1 VPSVLDCAGERGG
14 TVTAAYDIRMALLRN
29 GYAPLPCGLDTKRP
43 VIRGWPHIVVTPEH
57 IDAWDHLRRSGNTG
71 VRQPALDFDFD
82 DPELCA
88 DLELETRYW
97 LKGTGRVL
105 VRFGSDPRRRRLI
118 PLAVT
123 EQLTKKSRWF
133 RNLAGDLYG
142 LELLGT
148 QSQFIAYGRHP
159 SGHDYQWLNDEGLC
173 EVPASGLPEVSA
185 EEAIRLFEHLCD
197 VVARHGYVAVA
208 KEVKLDDSNDDD
220 PDAPFDA
227 DAALE
232 AMVPTPAN
240 VEETQR
246 RVILS
251 LIQRGEHPEDV
262 VERIVSATMA
272 KATAAGVDWSEEV
285 EFAEVRDRFLRQFE
299 TAAQDYHTSIPPWLP
314 GEFHEGWQRVID
326 DGFVPMLCRNASG
339 WFVRRKGRAADNHSS
354 ADNHFGNEAGQS
366 KMETIRRLLLKGTTR
381 DEVLKAVGWSR
392 ISLYNRCRRLGLK
405 LVRYEEDGE
414 TKYKGVP
421 NNSEPIR
428 TPGEKQ
434 ILKLRPFKAFD
445 VTALPPRTWLYGK
458 HYQRRTV
465 SLTAGPGGMGKS
477 SLDMVEAI
485 AMATCRKLLGE
496 QPDQQLKIW
505 YHNGE
510 DPLDEI
516 NRRIAAIC
524 QHYNV
529 PQTDLESQ
537 LFVTSGN
544 EFPLRV
550 AKGYNDLRI
559 DHDLVQQISV
569 AIAENTIDLAIF
581 DPLVTLHSVSEVD
594 SGKMDSVIRLFA
606 SIGDENDAGIEIA
619 HHVRKPSGGN
629 SHDYD
634 VHDIRGVAAI
644 TDAVRS
650 ARVLNRMSEKD
661 AEAAGCSDNDRLF
674 RFRVDRAK
682 GNYSPPQ
689 AATWRQFVN
698 VELANG
704 DEVGVVAPW
713 NFPGQGEN
721 TPEKVAADQK
731 AEHVFLRL
739 LDKFL
744 ARGTD
749 VGANPG
755 RNYAPARFA
764 EEQEARLAKV
774 GKTALKTAMNRL
786 LDAGRIRAEPIG
798 RRDRPGQHRLIPWQG
813 TPE

>member
-1 VPSVLDCAGERGG
+1 
-14 TVTAAYDIRMALLRN
+14 MALLRN
-29 GYAPLPCGLDTKRP
+29 GYTPLPCAIDTKRP
-43 VIRGWPHIVVTPEH
+43 VIRGWPHIIVTPEH
-57 IDAWDHLRRSGNTG
+57 IDAWDLLSKSGNTG

-82 DPELCA
+82 DPEICA

-97 LKGTGRVL
+97 LKDYGPVL
-105 VRFGSDPRRRRLI
+105 VRFSNDPRGRRLI
-118 PLAVT
+118 PLAVIG
-123 EQLTKKSRWF
+123 QLTKKSRWF
-133 RNLAGDLYG
+133 RSPTGDLYG

-159 SGHDYQWLNDEGLC
+159 SGHDYHWLNDEGLC
-173 EVPASGLPEVSA
+173 EVSASELPEVSA
-185 EEAIRLFEHLCD
+185 EEATRLFEHLCD
-197 VVARHGYVAVA
+197 VVARCGYVDVA
-208 KEVKLDDSNDDD
+208 EEAKLDDSGYDDD
-220 PDAPFDA
+220 SDAPFDA
-227 DAALE
+227 DALLA

-251 LIQRGEHPEDV
+251 WIQRGEHPEDII
-262 VERIVSATMA
+262 EQIVSATMA
-272 KATAAGVDWSEEV
+272 KATAAGVDWDEEV
-285 EFAEVRDRFLRQFE
+285 EFAEVTDRFVRQFE

-326 DGFVPMLCRNASG
+326 DGFVPTLCRNDSG
-339 WFVRRKGRAADNHSS
+339 WFVHRKGRAADNHSG
-354 ADNHFGNEAGQS
+354 ADAGQS
-366 KMETIRRLLLKGTTR
+366 KMEIVKQLLLKGTTR
-381 DEVLKAVGWSR
+381 DEVLSAVGWSR
-392 ISLYNRCRRLGLK
+392 VSLYNRARTLGLK
-405 LVRYEEDGE
+405 LIRYEEDGE

-421 NNSEPIR
+421 NDSEPIPA
-428 TPGEKQ
+428 PGEKP

-445 VTALPPRTWLYGK
+445 VTTLPPRTWLYGK

-496 QPDQQLKIW
+496 QPDQRLRVW

-524 QHYNV
+524 QHYNI

-559 DHDLVQQISV
+559 DHDLVQQISAAV
-569 AIAENTIDLAIF
+569 AENAIDLAIF

-629 SHDYD
+629 GGHDYD

-644 TDAVRS
+644 TDAVRA

-661 AEAAGCSDNDRLF
+661 AEAAGCVGIDRML
-674 RFRVDRAK
+674 RFRVDGCK
-682 GNYSPPQ
+682 GNYAPPQ

-698 VELANG
+698 VTLSNS
-704 DEVGVVAPW
+704 DDVGVVAPW
-713 NFPGQGEN
+713 DFPGQGEN
-721 TPEKVAADQK
+721 TPEKAAADQR
-731 AEHVFLRL
+731 AEHVFLSL

-744 ARGTD
+744 ARD
-749 VGANPG
+749 INVSAKAGAS
-755 RNYAPARFA
+755 YAPARFA
-764 EEQEARLAKV
+764 EEREARVAKV
-774 GKTALKTAMNRL
+774 SKAALKAAMSRL
-786 LDAGRIRAEPIG
+786 FDAGRIRTETVG
-798 RRDRPGQHRLIPWQG
+798 RYSRLVPWQE
-813 TPE
+813 TSR